1 MKSRIYPN
9 GFIFTEKNVEVNK
22 LPDYYETEK
31 IFNKFYYYYD
41 KYSEKMMYH
50 NNNNFI
56 IIHGLFAHID
66 SVSGDITQK
75 SPEILL
81 ELFSN
86 NKDLFLDSLD
96 YLAGRFVIIIGNE
109 ISFEVYTDAAAM
121 RSVYYYLGDRRL
133 LGSHINLL
141 KDVLPVTG
149 DSIYNLNNNSIKTWD
164 NTQFSEIKSLN
175 PNFRYNSK
183 DNSTRRIF
191 PRQNNKYK
199 NMTHEER
206 IKLFTFLWQE
216 QLKIFKEKYN
226 SVIFSITGGADSRVS
241 LSLAKNYINEMDF
254 FTYAPTANT
263 SQDDSNFARALAKD
277 KAIVEQILDVVPL
290 NHKFILFR
298 EKKISLSKEELKIL
312 DRNTVFSHGRYLL
325 PQYNYYFPE
334 FSTLHI
340 RGNLFEIGRAYFIKS
355 TSKNDKNDIYNIS
368 HASLTNTNLSAE
380 QLKIIKK
387 HINDKI
393 IKFNYHKNLYDYHV
407 LDLYYWEIRMGRWM
421 AEVLNETDFSFETLL
436 PFNMRSL
443 IDISLSYSLEERKN
457 NYMFNEIINE
467 NYPVL
472 NFFGK
477 NEEKN
482 LYEQQSNNTDTFT
495 PKAKKNNEII
505 KSFIVYDNKDENLA
519 ELVSYDNKL
528 FIPID
533 YMGPGNYSQV
543 AFKYKQDNG
552 NIKLCLHNK
561 YNNHK
566 GKGYLK
572 YQILV
577 NERVLLEEDIALWNI
592 ETDLVITGLK
602 KNDYIYIKVISNKI
616 SKSISWQ
623 RASQLEI
630 KNYSENHTK
639 NNLPLAIFTN
649 SPHSIIKKLK

>member
-9 GFIFTEKNVEVNK
+9 GFIFTEENVEVNK

-31 IFNKFYYYYD
+31 IFSNYYYYYD
-41 KYSEKMMYH
+41 KYSEKIVH
-50 NNNNFI
+50 HKNNNFI

-66 SVSGDITQK
+66 SVEGDITQK
-75 SPEILL
+75 SPDILL
-81 ELFSN
+81 DLFSN
-86 NKDLFLDSLD
+86 NKNLFLDTLD

-109 ISFEVYTDAAAM
+109 ISFEVYTDAAGM
-121 RSVYYYLGDRRL
+121 RSVYYYLEGKSL

-141 KDVLPVTG
+141 KDILPVTS
-149 DSIYNLNNNSIKTWD
+149 DSIYNLNNNSIKIWD
-164 NTQFSEIKSLN
+164 NTQFSEFKSLN
-175 PNFRYNSK
+175 PNFRYLSK
-183 DNSTRRIF
+183 DNSTWRIF
-191 PRQNNKYK
+191 PRENNKYK
-199 NMTHEER
+199 NMTHEEK

-216 QLKIFKEKYN
+216 QLKCFTKKYN

-241 LSLAKNYINEMDF
+241 LSLAKNYLNEMNF
-254 FTYAPTANT
+254 FTYVPTANA
-263 SQDDSNFARALAKD
+263 SQDDSNFARSLAKD

-290 NHKFILFR
+290 KHKFILFR
-298 EKKISLSKEELKIL
+298 EKKIPLSKDEKKIL

-325 PQYNYYFPE
+325 PQYNYHFPE

-340 RGNLFEIGRAYFIKS
+340 RGNLFEIGRAYFIKPN
-355 TSKNDKNDIYNIS
+355 SKNDSNDIYNIS
-368 HASLTNTNLSAE
+368 YASLTNIDLSVE
-380 QLKIIKK
+380 HLKIIKK
-387 HINDKI
+387 HINDNI
-393 IKFNYHKNLYDYHV
+393 IKFNYDKNLYDYHV
-407 LDLYYWEIRMGRWM
+407 LDLYYWEIRMGKWM
-421 AEVLNETDFSFETLL
+421 SEVLNETDFSFETLL
-436 PFNMRSL
+436 PFNMRAL

-457 NYMFNEIINE
+457 NFMFNDIINE

-482 LYEQQSNNTDTFT
+482 LYEQQRDSTDTFI
-495 PKAKKNNEII
+495 PKVEKTSEII
-505 KSFIVYDNKDENLA
+505 KSFIVYDSKDEKM
-519 ELVSYDNKL
+519 EKIFISDNKV

-543 AFKYKQDNG
+543 TFKYNQDNG
-552 NIKLCLHNK
+552 YIKLSLHNK

-577 NERVLLEEDIALWNI
+577 NKKVLLEEDIAMWNV

-602 KNDYIYIKVISNKI
+602 KNDCIYIKVISNKI
-616 SKSISWQ
+616 SKSTSWQ
-623 RASQLEI
+623 RASQLKI
-630 KNYSENHTK
+630 KNYSENYTK

-649 SPHSIIKKLK
+649 SPHSIIK